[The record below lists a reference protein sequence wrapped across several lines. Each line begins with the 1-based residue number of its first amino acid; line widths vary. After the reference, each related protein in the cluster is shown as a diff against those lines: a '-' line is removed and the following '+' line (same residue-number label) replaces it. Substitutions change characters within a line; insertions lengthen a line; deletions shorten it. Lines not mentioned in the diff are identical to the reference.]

1 MLSTSETGE
10 KAIAGRAS
18 GLIELN
24 ETVTWRAK
32 HFGIWQTLTSKITEY
47 NAPYLF
53 VDEMV
58 SGAFR
63 SFRHEHHFEQQAG
76 GTLMKDIFTYQS
88 PLGPIGMLA
97 NKLFLTKYMTNFLVQ
112 RNKAIKEYAESGK
125 AIVFLP
131 NAKPFAI

>member
-97 NKLFLTKYMTNFLVQ
+97 NKLFLTKYMTYFLVQ

-125 AIVFLP
+125 AIDF
-131 NAKPFAI
+131 IT

>member
-1 MLSTSETGE
+1 MVSTAATGE
-10 KAIAGRAS
+10 RVIAGRAK
-18 GLIELN
+18 GLIKLN

-32 HFGIWQTLTSKITEY
+32 HLGVWQNLTSKITEFRS
-47 NAPYLF
+47 PYYF

-58 SGAFR
+58 SGAFK